1 MSTLLDDLR
10 RLVTAFVGRR
20 MDHLAL
26 YPCRV
31 VQQRADG
38 TLDLE
43 PESSTVPSCQ
53 GVPIRHGLPGVT
65 VEVAA
70 GERVLLGYEGGDPS
84 RPYAALW
91 TAGSVTK
98 ITINGGTTRVAREG
112 DDVQRSADF
121 ATWCQ
126 SVTDKLNGLVPTPE
140 TPTPPS
146 VLGTVA
152 EGYGGLR
159 VP

>member
-43 PESSTVPSCQ
+43 PGSCKVPSCK
-53 GVPIRHGLPGVT
+53 GVSIRPGLTGVT

-70 GERVLLGYEGGDPS
+70 GGRVILGYEGGDPS
-84 RPYAALW
+84 RPFAALW
-91 TAGSVTK
+91 TAGSVTAIK
-98 ITINGGTTRVAREG
+98 INGGNLRVAREG
-112 DDVQRSADF
+112 DDVVATADF
-121 ATWCQ
+121 VTWCA
-126 SVTDKLNGLVPTPE
+126 SVTTKVNTLPGAPTTTAPA
-140 TPTPPS
+140 
-146 VLGTVA
+146 VVATVN

>member
-1 MSTLLDDLR
+1 MSTLLDDFR

-84 RPYAALW
+84 RPFAALW

-98 ITINGGTTRVAREG
+98 ITINGGNLRVAREG
-112 DDVQRSADF
+112 DDVVATADF
-121 ATWCQ
+121 VTWCA
-126 SVTDKLNGLVPTPE
+126 SVVAKVNTLPGAPTTTAPA
-140 TPTPPS
+140 
-146 VLGTVA
+146 VVATVN

>member
-20 MDHLAL
+20 LDHLAL
-26 YPCRV
+26 YPARV
-31 VQQRADG
+31 VQQRDDG
-38 TLDLE
+38 TLDLT
-43 PESSTVPSCQ
+43 PESSAVPSCQ

-65 VEVAA
+65 VTVAA

-91 TAGSVTK
+91 TAGSVTTIK
-98 ITINGGTTRVAREG
+98 INGGTLRVAREG
-112 DDVQRSADF
+112 DDVVRTDAF
-121 ATWCQ
+121 ATWCA
-126 SVTDKLNGLVPTPE
+126 SVTEKVNTLPG
-140 TPTPPS
+140 TPTPAAPAT
-146 VLGTVA
+146 LGTID
-152 EGYGGLR
+152 EGYSGLR

>member
-1 MSTLLDDLR
+1 VSTLLDDLR

-20 MDHLAL
+20 LDYLAL
-26 YPCRV
+26 YPARV
-31 VQQRADG
+31 VQQRDDG

-43 PESSTVPSCQ
+43 PESSLVPSCQ

-65 VEVAA
+65 VTVAA

-91 TAGSVTK
+91 VAGSVTR
-98 ITINGGTTRVAREG
+98 ITINGGNLRVAREG
-112 DDVQRSADF
+112 DDVVRTDAF
-121 ATWCQ
+121 AAWCA
-126 SVTDKLNGLVPTPE
+126 SVTAKVNTLPG
-140 TPTPPS
+140 TPTPAAPAT
-146 VLGTVA
+146 LGTID
-152 EGYGGLR
+152 EGYSGLR